1 MAIWDK
7 LTKLGGFLAKPF
19 EILSEYA
26 REPLRGWEHDRTEA
40 SRSSS
45 HEQTKD
51 LELGR
56 IRAQS
61 DARIREKESEASL
74 TSQTQRL
81 ERELEEWVK
90 DQEIAR
96 FERVTEAVMRY
107 RQQFVDMNNNAIS
120 AIGEMQI
127 ELRRRAHDLVE
138 EKTRRYLTLQSEAI
152 SEAMTDLA
160 RIEEKFGG
168 NPVAKQM
175 LEKAVEHK
183 LTMIIDGAGNLIH
196 ELTVDLKH
204 LSESITRLA
213 DRGEEFVSIHLQQF
227 HTRQLGTIDQI
238 SSNPTKLIGK
248 P

>member
-1 MAIWDK
+1 MGFFSQIS
-7 LTKLGGFLAKPF
+7 KLGSILAKPL
-19 EILSEYA
+19 EALADYVS
-26 REPLRGWEHDRTEA
+26 EPLRDWEHDRAEA
-40 SRSSS
+40 SKAAS
-45 HEQTKD
+45 HAHSKD
-51 LELGR
+51 LEHSR
-56 IRAQS
+56 IKAES
-61 DARIREKESEASL
+61 DARIREKESEANL
-74 TSQTQRL
+74 VTTTKRL
-81 ERELEEWVK
+81 EREIEEWVK

-107 RQQFVDMNNNAIS
+107 RQQFVDMNNNAIR

-160 RIEEKFGG
+160 RIEEKFGD

-196 ELTVDLKH
+196 ELTVDLKQ

-213 DRGEEFVSIHLQQF
+213 DRGEEFVSVHLQQF
-227 HTRQLGTIDQI
+227 HTRQLGTIDQLRN
-238 SSNPTKLIGK
+238 NPTKLIGK